1 MGAVSVRN
9 WKNRACTTILI
20 FTPDYPVDSPEYAQD
35 VSYVFQHLDANDPG
49 MSKSD
54 LTISETLSDY
64 WVNFVKF
71 GEPNGGSLPQWA
83 PFTNNTLMVMYFA
96 NTPHLGSV
104 PDEAQL
110 EVLDRYFKW
119 KLGL

>member
-1 MGAVSVRN
+1 
-9 WKNRACTTILI
+9 LI